1 MPAIQWYR
9 QNPLQ
14 AYGGASSGLAPNM
27 DWLSD
32 DVRHALVTS
41 SYTPNLDTHDF
52 WDDVVANEVSGGGY
66 TTNGYALASKTL
78 TYVAANSY
86 GTAWGAATAYG
97 GDTTAHFVRPTVGNG
112 YVYRATASGTSAG
125 SEPTWPTT
133 VGVTVADNT
142 VTWTNVGRGI
152 STFDAADLSHSSLSI
167 SWRYSV
173 FYNRT
178 PGTDAT
184 RPLLCLL
191 DWGSTQTITSGTVTV
206 TFNAQGLLT
215 IAVA

>member
-1 MPAIQWYR
+1 
-9 QNPLQ
+9 
-14 AYGGASSGLAPNM
+14 M

-32 DVRHALVTS
+32 DIRHALVLAA
-41 SYTPNLDTHDF
+41 YAPNLGTHDF

-78 TYVAANSY
+78 AYTEANSW
-86 GTAWGAATAYG
+86 GTAWASTTAYG
-97 GDTTAHFVRPTVGNG
+97 GDTTAHFVRPVAGNT
-112 YVYRATASGTSAG
+112 YIYRATASGTSAG

-133 VGVTVADNT
+133 VGATVVDGT

-152 STFDAADLSHSSLSI
+152 NTFDAADLSHSSLSI

-178 PGTDAT
+178 PGSDAT
-184 RPLLCLL
+184 RPLLCLI
-191 DWGSTQTITSGTVTV
+191 DWGGTQTITSGTVTV
-206 TFNAQGLLT
+206 TFNAQGLLA
-215 IAVA
+215 IPVA